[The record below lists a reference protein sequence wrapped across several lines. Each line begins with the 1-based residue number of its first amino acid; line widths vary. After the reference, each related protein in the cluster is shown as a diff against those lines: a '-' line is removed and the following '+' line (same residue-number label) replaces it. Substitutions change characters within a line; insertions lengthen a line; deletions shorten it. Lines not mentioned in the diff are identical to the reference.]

1 MKKILLAGSTGY
13 LGSYIGKE
21 LQKQAYFYRAIARNP
36 EKLKI
41 NGIEANDVLKA
52 ELTVPDSIRECCNGI
67 DVVISTVGITRQKDG
82 LTYMD
87 VDYQANMNLL
97 KEAQKSGVK
106 KFIYVSVLNGEKLR
120 NLKICDAKEMFVEQL
135 KKSGMDY
142 CIVRPNGFFSDMS
155 EIFNMAKRGRVYL
168 FGNGELKANPIHG
181 EDLATVCVD
190 TIDKPDKEVEIGGP
204 ETLTQNEIAS
214 IAFSVLGNKPKIT
227 HIPDWVRDAILKLVR
242 LLTRSKFYGPIEFF
256 LTVMAI
262 DMLAPEY
269 GKHSLKVWANSKSR
283 RDSVLCYFVY
293 SLFSVCCSQFLEDQL
308 SG

>member
-1 MKKILLAGSTGY
+1 MNKILLAGSTGY
-13 LGSYIGKE
+13 LGIYIAEE
-21 LQKQAYFYRAIARNP
+21 LQKQAYFFRAIARNP
-36 EKLKI
+36 EKLKQKD
-41 NGIEANDVLKA
+41 IEANEVLKA
-52 ELTVPDSIRECCNGI
+52 ELTKPASITKSCKDI

-97 KEAQKSGVK
+97 EEAKKSGVK

-135 KKSGMDY
+135 KKSGLDY

-155 EIFNMAKRGRVYL
+155 EFFNMAKRGRVYL
-168 FGNGELKANPIHG
+168 FGNGELRANPIHG

-190 TIDKPDKEVEIGGP
+190 AIVKSDKEVEIGGP

-214 IAFSVLGNKPKIT
+214 IAFDILGNKPETT
-227 HIPDWVRDAILKLVR
+227 HIPDWVRVAILKVVR
-242 LLTRSKFYGPIEFF
+242 FFTGSKVYGPVEFF
-256 LTVMAI
+256 LTVMAM

-269 GKHSLKVWANSKSR
+269 GKHTLKE
-283 RDSVLCYFVY
+283 YFTN
-293 SLFSVCCSQFLEDQL
+293 LNNTNA
-308 SG
+308 

>member
-1 MKKILLAGSTGY
+1 MNKILLAGSTGY
-13 LGSYIGKE
+13 LGIYIAEE
-21 LQKQAYFYRAIARNP
+21 LQKQAYFFRAIARNP
-36 EKLKI
+36 EKLKQK
-41 NGIEANDVLKA
+41 NIEANEVLKA
-52 ELTVPDSIRECCNGI
+52 EVTKPASITKSCKDI

-97 KEAQKSGVK
+97 EEAKKSGVK

-135 KKSGMDY
+135 KKSGLDY

-155 EIFNMAKRGRVYL
+155 EFFNMAKRGRVYL
-168 FGNGELKANPIHG
+168 FGNGELRANPIHG

-190 TIDKPDKEVEIGGP
+190 AIVKSDKEVEIGGP

-214 IAFSVLGNKPKIT
+214 IAFDILGNKPETT
-227 HIPDWVRDAILKLVR
+227 HIPDWVRVAILKVVR
-242 LLTRSKFYGPIEFF
+242 FFTGSKVYGPVEFF
-256 LTVMAI
+256 LTVMAM

-269 GKHSLKVWANSKSR
+269 GKHTLKE
-283 RDSVLCYFVY
+283 YFTN
-293 SLFSVCCSQFLEDQL
+293 LNNTNA
-308 SG
+308 